1 MAGILIFIKIIG
13 TKNHK
18 MMDTELIVNKEAGR
32 FEMHIDGHIAFIE
45 YILAKG
51 DIMFLT
57 HTEVP
62 NALAGKG
69 IGSKIVEKTLDYIND
84 KGYTLAPLCPFV
96 AKYLTKHTDWKSIL
110 APGYHV

>member
-1 MAGILIFIKIIG
+1 MSERIFSI
-13 TKNHK
+13 
-18 MMDTELIVNKEAGR
+18 NKEKNR
-32 FEMHIDGHIAFIE
+32 FELSVDGHIAFIE

-62 NALAGKG
+62 EALGGKG
-69 IGSKIVEKTLDYIND
+69 VGSEIVEKALNYIKDHN
-84 KGYTLAPLCPFV
+84 YTLAPLCPFV

>member
-1 MAGILIFIKIIG
+1 MSERIFSI
-13 TKNHK
+13 
-18 MMDTELIVNKEAGR
+18 NKEKNR
-32 FEMHIDGHIAFIE
+32 FELAVDGHTAFIE

-62 NALAGKG
+62 DALGGKG
-69 IGSKIVEKTLDYIND
+69 VGSEIVEKALNYIKDHN
-84 KGYTLAPLCPFV
+84 YTLAPLCPFV
-96 AKYLTKHTDWKSIL
+96 AKYLTRHTDWKAIL